1 MELQLLVLREKKN
14 MFLARPIS
22 ERQRGADMAF
32 IPDRTYEVYAVILF
46 YHRQRIT
53 EKF

>member
-32 IPDRTYEVYAVILF
+32 IPDRILE
-46 YHRQRIT
+46 HPNIVAIT
-53 EKF
+53 RDGFT